1 VIFCYVFLD
10 YFEMDI
16 VSPGIT
22 RTAQTYFNLTHRT
35 FLGKYSERREQKQ
48 QTGLIDFTEPKTTG
62 AMIIQNGRRNP
73 GSRFFIIG

>member
-1 VIFCYVFLD
+1 MILVCNLGFQVILFYVFLD

-48 QTGLIDFTEPKTTG
+48 QTGLIDFAKPHP
-62 AMIIQNGRRNP
+62 ILYQ
-73 GSRFFIIG
+73 